1 MSGVDFNTLLQE
13 AQKLTNET
21 YGSDILPRVERSLPQ
36 VLQAT
41 QELHSRVSQ
50 TGAQDIQAHILLGSK
65 GIELPKIS
73 QKLETL
79 SARKTFE
86 PLDPI
91 TDTDIQGFLRNE
103 KENAILSVIEEV
115 HKNSYQSAQNK
126 KWDHIFSDWKQ
137 EKIKL
142 MNALIG
148 PSQNWIDVRKNPE
161 QTILNETSF
170 HGKTSLDNREMA
182 YASEVYNYNKL
193 VIEGAF
199 RPSLVQRFAKVAQM
213 FNDAKVNEIWEIM
226 TYMTNV
232 TPFPKNVDPLKNRVN
247 NYEFVKQAKTY
258 LEKRYELFMSTFVQ
272 DNLRAAQ
279 RGGIPSKYELV
290 SAYVG
295 LKFSNQSGNTIG
307 LEPLYIDGRPV
318 WPMVYYSLRC
328 GDVQSALQCMER
340 VG

>member
-1 MSGVDFNTLLQE
+1 MDFNTLLQE

-21 YGSDILPRVERSLPQ
+21 YGGDVLPRVERSLPQ

-41 QELHSRVSQ
+41 QELHSRVTQ

-73 QKLETL
+73 QKLESL

-91 TDTDIQGFLRNE
+91 ADTDIQGFLRNE
-103 KENAILSVIEEV
+103 KENAILSVIAEV
-115 HKNSYQSAQNK
+115 HKNSYESAQNK
-126 KWDHIFSDWKQ
+126 KWEHIISDWKQ

-148 PSQNWIDVRKNPE
+148 PSQNWIDVRKGPE
-161 QTILNETSF
+161 QTILNEVSF
-170 HGKTSLDNREMA
+170 HGKSSLDFQEMA
-182 YASEVYNYNKL
+182 YAREVYEYNKL
-193 VIEGAF
+193 VIEGAL
-199 RPSLVQRFAKVAQM
+199 RPSLIQRFAKVAQK
-213 FNDAKVNEIWEIM
+213 FNDAKINEIWEIM

-232 TPFPKNVDPLKNRVN
+232 APLTKAQDPLKSRAR
-247 NYEFVKQAKTY
+247 NYEFVKQAKHY
-258 LEKRYELFMSTFVQ
+258 LEKRYELFMSAFVQ

-295 LKFSNQSGNTIG
+295 LKFSNQSGNVIG
-307 LEPLYIDGRPV
+307 LEPLFVDDRPL

-328 GDVQSALQCMER
+328 GDVQSALRCMER